1 MPGHKVKA
9 KRKLHKSGEKL
20 SPKEKKSKESVS
32 CKTSDMAEKAKITH
46 GNKPALVDSEFAE
59 NPTCSQW
66 KQLISKVS
74 DICERTEGI
83 EEIKT
88 TLHQI
93 SKELGEFK
101 SKFEA
106 LEKSV
111 EFESKRIDT
120 LEKKTEELVK
130 THDYIELLENELKAT
145 ESENRL
151 LKEQILSQE
160 SYSRRNNLLFD
171 GIPEENGNDTFIVLK
186 HFLISVFGLNH
197 MEVEK
202 LLIANCHRIGRYSEN
217 GPPRPIIAKFVL
229 ESDRNR
235 IWWKKNSLKNL
246 PYIIREDYPTEIQ
259 NRRKLLYPLYLE
271 AKKRDNA
278 AKLQGDKITFN
289 RKVYNY
295 AKAFELAEIIN
306 FFDKGIRRGNGFL
319 AFHGRTSIYSN
330 FFPATFHEGNTL
342 YNCSEQMYQ
351 NELCM
356 FFGDAQAARLVML
369 QSDPVAMKRIGD
381 RVAKTDV
388 KRKDEWYQ
396 KKAKN
401 VMKTAVFLKFSK
413 NPKLLNHFKTTT
425 ETFVE
430 ANPHDTVW
438 GAGIK
443 LHDDKILDPTSWQGT
458 NWLGDILTT
467 LRDKFK
473 VK

>member
-1 MPGHKVKA
+1 M
-9 KRKLHKSGEKL
+9 
-20 SPKEKKSKESVS
+20 
-32 CKTSDMAEKAKITH
+32 
-46 GNKPALVDSEFAE
+46 
-59 NPTCSQW
+59 
-66 KQLISKVS
+66 
-74 DICERTEGI
+74 
-83 EEIKT
+83 
-88 TLHQI
+88 
-93 SKELGEFK
+93 
-101 SKFEA
+101 
-106 LEKSV
+106 
-111 EFESKRIDT
+111 
-120 LEKKTEELVK
+120 
-130 THDYIELLENELKAT
+130 
-145 ESENRL
+145 
-151 LKEQILSQE
+151 
-160 SYSRRNNLLFD
+160 
-171 GIPEENGNDTFIVLK
+171 
-186 HFLISVFGLNH
+186 
-197 MEVEK
+197 
-202 LLIANCHRIGRYSEN
+202 
-217 GPPRPIIAKFVL
+217 
-229 ESDRNR
+229 
-235 IWWKKNSLKNL
+235 
-246 PYIIREDYPTEIQ
+246 
-259 NRRKLLYPLYLE
+259 LYPLYLE

-278 AKLQGDKITFN
+278 AKLQGDKITFK

-306 FFDKGIRRGNGFL
+306 FFDKGIYRGNGFL

-388 KRKDEWYQ
+388 KHKDEWYQ

-413 NPKLLNHFKTTT
+413 NPTLLNHFKTTT

-438 GAGIK
+438 GAGVK

-473 VK
+473 AK